1 MILHRH
7 QICPQVFCLFVTGL
21 SCFFFFFFKESL
33 DMERTDEEIADNQG
47 SVVG

>member
-1 MILHRH
+1 MPTGFLL
-7 QICPQVFCLFVTGL
+7 ICDWSFVFL
-21 SCFFFFFFKESL
+21 FFFFKESL